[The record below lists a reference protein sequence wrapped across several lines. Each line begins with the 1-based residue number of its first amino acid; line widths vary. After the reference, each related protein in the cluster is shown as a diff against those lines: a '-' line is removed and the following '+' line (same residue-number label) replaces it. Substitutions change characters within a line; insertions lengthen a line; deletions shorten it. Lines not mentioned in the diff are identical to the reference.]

1 MSFVVAALVVLALI
15 CLLNLTLT
23 VGVIRRL
30 REYAGLLGR
39 IDALG
44 RAHGGTG
51 PGPEVGKPVGDFS
64 AITVDG
70 DELNRAMLAE
80 STLVGFFSP
89 GCQPCA
95 ELRPAFI
102 EYAVGLSRNR
112 VIAVINA
119 GSGAEAAADVQ
130 ALASVAQVVVERPGA
145 EPLSTAFAAT
155 SYPMLCTVDGSG
167 RITGSGRTLT
177 GLLASTRG

>member
-1 MSFVVAALVVLALI
+1 VLALI

-23 VGVIRRL
+23 IGVIRRL
-30 REYAGLLGR
+30 REHAGLLR
-39 IDALG
+39 PADELG
-44 RAHGGTG
+44 RAQGGGT
-51 PGPEVGKPVGDFS
+51 PPEPVVGKPVGDFS
-64 AITVDG
+64 VTTVDG
-70 DELNRAMLAE
+70 DELDRAKLAE

-102 EYAVGLSRNR
+102 EYAVGLARDR

-119 GSGAEAAADVQ
+119 GSGAEAAADVR
-130 ALASVAQVVVERPGA
+130 ALAAVAQVVVERPGA
-145 EPLSTAFAAT
+145 EPLSAAFGVT
-155 SYPMLCTVDGSG
+155 GYPTLCTVDGSG